1 MKEFRLSTASERAA
15 GICFTAVAIAVF
27 AMLVYALRAQTGLM
41 IACGVG
47 VVLIGAL
54 LVVYVLGVLRAAI
67 AVDAE
72 NKKLHIKGMY
82 NDTVDVSRAVLLQT
96 IARKSGQTTVRVMV
110 FSDAE
115 EQVVAVVPTM
125 FTFRQGMWAE
135 PVAQEMAALLGI
147 EFKRN
152 VPEWQFD
159 RELYKK
165 HVQEEAEQEKI
176 EAKKRREQR
185 MKMRIDKYK
194 KLK

>member
-27 AMLVYALRAQTGLM
+27 AMLVYALRAQIGLM

-47 VVLIGAL
+47 VLLIGAL

-96 IARKSGQTTVRVMV
+96 FARKNGQTTVRVMV
-110 FSDAE
+110 FSDAD

-159 RELYKK
+159 KELYKK
-165 HVQEEAEQEKI
+165 HVQEEDEQEKI

-185 MKMRIDKYK
+185 MKARIAKYK

>member
-1 MKEFRLSTASERAA
+1 MKEYRLSTAAERAA

-27 AMLVYALRAQTGLM
+27 AVLIYALRAETGLM
-41 IACGVG
+41 IACGAG
-47 VVLIGAL
+47 VLLIGAL
-54 LVVYVLGVLRAAI
+54 LVMYVLAVLRASVT
-67 AVDAE
+67 VDAE
-72 NKKLHIKGMY
+72 NKKLFVKGMR
-82 NDTVDVSRAVLLQT
+82 NETVDVSKAVLLQT
-96 IARKSGQTTVRVMV
+96 FAKKNGQTTVRVMV
-110 FSDAE
+110 FSDAD

-159 RELYKK
+159 KELYKK
-165 HVQEEAEQEKI
+165 HVQEEAEQEKK
-176 EAKKRREQR
+176 EAKARRDKR